1 MKRSK
6 KVTEGN
12 LPTIL
17 SYVKKLVRNKRRI
30 IFTELK
36 VRTLKKANHR
46 VNCRTTI
53 FKDFKLGDE
62 VNIVKRGMYASAFPK
77 PFIAVHTNDGSLA
90 IIDIDDQVNITANQV
105 IVKKGVYG
113 EHSSAIE
120 VWKFA

>member
-6 KVTEGN
+6 RVTEGN

-17 SYVKKLVRNKRRI
+17 SYVKKLVRNKHQI

-36 VRTLKKANHR
+36 VKTLKKANHR
-46 VNCRTTI
+46 VNCRTTL
-53 FKDFKLGDE
+53 FKGFKLGNE
-62 VNIVKRGMYASAFPK
+62 VIIIKSTIHFPK
-77 PFIAVHTNDGSLA
+77 PFIAVHTEDGSLA
-90 IIDIDDQVNITANQV
+90 VIDIGDQVHVTANQV
-105 IVKKGVYG
+105 IVKKGLYG